1 MQAIAPSNSSTGEVQ
16 ASQELRFLPV
26 NAIIMLSRIL
36 ESNPGWKQIMGL
48 VPSSPWKPGDPIPAG
63 DQYPKKYT
71 WDDIKTITEEC
82 SRSGREGFQVLLE
95 EWGTSGRQ
103 RPTVQDLVNL
113 LQKTKLYRALD
124 YLTVNVM
131 NGETLPRDESHNA
144 VEELNWAIE
153 NERFHENVVF
163 GTHVVSSKDIPMTA
177 PTAEAFNVNG
187 GNFNKPI
194 DDSTRLIDSR
204 DVDPVSQAAQTPVF
218 DSDLLEGMDSG
229 DTFHFGYSCLKT
241 ITNDFSDIPFS
252 EGGNKLGEGAF
263 GKVYFAK
270 ITHRGREKEVAVKRL
285 HACTVSESRIELQF
299 KTEVEILSKCNHEN
313 LVPLE
318 GYSCDGPEW
327 CLVYA
332 FMPGGSLL
340 DCLSCADGRPPL
352 DWKTRLRIGEGS
364 ARGIVHL
371 HTYQERPFVHRD
383 IKSANIL
390 LDENMTPKVGDF
402 GLVRL
407 GGSGNNTRTLVKT
420 TTMLGTPAYMAPEA
434 FRGDVSIKM
443 DTFSFGMVLLEL
455 LTGLIAFDEDRE
467 EPDLL
472 NYVLETRELEDGPE
486 ELADSK
492 GGDWDMDIFNE
503 LLDLAELCCTEMK
516 KKRPTM
522 VELLEKYSS
531 IIKSIN

>member
-1 MQAIAPSNSSTGEVQ
+1 MQAIASSNNGFGVQ
-16 ASQELRFLPV
+16 VSQELRFLPA

-36 ESNPGWKQIMGL
+36 ESNPGWKEVMGL
-48 VPSSPWKPGDPIPAG
+48 IPNDPWKPGEPIPAG
-63 DQYPKKYT
+63 VQYPKKYT

-103 RPTVQDLVNL
+103 RPTVQDLINL

-131 NGETLPRDESHNA
+131 NGEALPREEGRNPVD
-144 VEELNWAIE
+144 ELNRAKE
-153 NERFHENVVF
+153 NERSHETVVF
-163 GTHVVSSKDIPMTA
+163 GTYLVSSKDIPLIS
-177 PTAEAFNVNG
+177 PTAEAYNVDGVSFNSQMDQPT
-187 GNFNKPI
+187 K
-194 DDSTRLIDSR
+194 LIDPR
-204 DVDPVSQAAQTPVF
+204 EVDPASQAVQTHFF
-218 DSDLLEGMDSG
+218 DNDLLEGMNCG
-229 DTFHFGYSCLKT
+229 EVFHFSYSCLKT
-241 ITNDFSDIPFS
+241 ITSDFSDIPFRD
-252 EGGNKLGEGAF
+252 GGNKLGEGAF

-270 ITHRGREKEVAVKRL
+270 ITQKGREKEVAVKRL
-285 HACTVSESRIELQF
+285 HASDSSETRIELQF
-299 KTEVEILSKCNHEN
+299 KTEVEVLSKCIHEN

-332 FMPGGSLL
+332 FMPNASLL
-340 DCLSCADGRPPL
+340 DCLSCANERQPL
-352 DWKTRLRIGEGS
+352 DWKVRLHIGEGS

-371 HTYQERPFVHRD
+371 HTFQERPFVHRD

-407 GGSGNNTRTLVKT
+407 GGSGNNTRTLIKT
-420 TTMLGTPAYMAPEA
+420 TTVFGTSAYMAPEA
-434 FRGDVSIKM
+434 FRGDISVKM
-443 DTFSFGMVLLEL
+443 DTFSFGVVLLEL
-455 LTGLIAFDEDRE
+455 LTGLPAHDEERE

-472 NYVLETRELEDGPE
+472 NHFLEAQESEEGIGELVDW
-486 ELADSK
+486 K
-492 GGDWDMDIFNE
+492 GGDWDMEVFRGVLE
-503 LLDLAELCCTEMK
+503 LAELCCTEVK

-522 VELLEKYSS
+522 VELLQKYSS
-531 IIKSIN
+531 VIQSVN